1 MKGNR
6 IKWIKSR
13 CNYSKMNTYMTAES
27 VGGFYYMT
35 TNDTPNRQWNLFY
48 FTDSNDVSIEA
59 FFNTLSE
66 IKKEIN
72 ERNKK

>member
-1 MKGNR
+1 
-6 IKWIKSR
+6 
-13 CNYSKMNTYMTAES
+13 MTAES

-66 IKKEIN
+66 IKNEIN